1 MEIGNGAQFW
11 VRSLAMEIGGGAYL
25 TLSPGRATAD
35 ELNGAYL
42 QSRTLPPPDA

>member
-1 MEIGNGAQFW
+1 MEIENGAQLW

-25 TLSPGRATAD
+25 TLSPRRVMAD

-42 QSRTLPPPDA
+42 